1 MSHIGFANRLRA
13 NSKIIRARAGRRE
26 EVRMEIEGKSVL
38 VTGGASGLGLATA
51 KRLLGEGASVVIADL
66 ASSDGEGVAAEA
78 GERMRFVAAD
88 VTNAAEITA
97 AVEAAQ
103 EMAPLRA
110 AIHCAGR
117 GGSRRLVD
125 REGIAAEQDLFDE
138 IIRVNLLGSIN
149 VLRLAAAQIARNGLV
164 GEEAGVIVMTASAA
178 AFEGQV
184 GQAGYAASKGGVA
197 ALTICAARDLAGR
210 GVRVCTIA
218 PGLMNTPLLGRLP
231 EEKKQG
237 LAESVSQ
244 PKRLG
249 DPDEY
254 ALLASQIVAN
264 QYLNGETIR
273 LDGAIRM
280 GMK

>member
-1 MSHIGFANRLRA
+1 MD
-13 NSKIIRARAGRRE
+13 
-26 EVRMEIEGKSVL
+26 VEGNSVL

-51 KRLLGEGASVVIADL
+51 KRMLGAGASVVIADL
-66 ASSDGEGVAAEA
+66 PTSDGEQVANDA
-78 GERMRFVAAD
+78 GDAMKFAPTDITDADQVSAAI
-88 VTNAAEITA
+88 ETA
-97 AVEAAQ
+97 Q
-103 EMAPLRA
+103 GMAPLRA
-110 AIHCAGR
+110 TIHCAGR
-117 GGSRRLVD
+117 GGSRRIVD
-125 REGIAAEQDLFDE
+125 HEGVAAEQDLFDE
-138 IIRVNLLGSIN
+138 IIRVNLLGSIT
-149 VLRLAAAQIARNGLV
+149 VLRLSAAQMYRNGPV
-164 GEEAGVIVMTASAA
+164 GEEAGVVVMTASAA
-178 AFEGQV
+178 AYEGQI
-184 GQAGYAASKGGVA
+184 GQAGYAASKGGVVG
-197 ALTICAARDLAGR
+197 LTICAARDLASR

-254 ALLASQIVAN
+254 ATLALQIVEN

-280 GMK
+280 PARS

>member
-1 MSHIGFANRLRA
+1 MQ
-13 NSKIIRARAGRRE
+13 
-26 EVRMEIEGKSVL
+26 VEGNSVL

-51 KRLLGEGASVVIADL
+51 KRMLDAGARVVIADL
-66 ASSDGEGVAAEA
+66 PSSDGEQVAAAA
-78 GERMRFVAAD
+78 GEAMRFVAAD
-88 VTNAAEITA
+88 VTSAEEITA
-97 AVEAAQ
+97 AVAAAQ

-110 AIHCAGR
+110 TIHCAGR
-117 GGSRRLVD
+117 GGSRRIVD
-125 REGIAAEQDLFDE
+125 RDGNAAEQDLFDE

-149 VLRLAAAQIARNGLV
+149 VLRLAAAQMTRNGLV
-164 GEEAGVIVMTASAA
+164 GEEAGVVVMTASAA
-178 AFEGQV
+178 AFEGQI
-184 GQAGYAASKGGVA
+184 GQAGYAASKGGVVG
-197 ALTICAARDLAGR
+197 LTICAARDLAAR

-218 PGLMNTPLLGRLP
+218 PGLMDTPLLGRLP
-231 EEKKQG
+231 EEKRQG

-254 ALLASQIVAN
+254 AALACQIVEN

-280 GMK
+280 PARS

>member
-1 MSHIGFANRLRA
+1 MQ
-13 NSKIIRARAGRRE
+13 
-26 EVRMEIEGKSVL
+26 VEGNSVL

-51 KRLLGEGASVVIADL
+51 KRMLEAGASVVIADL
-66 ASSDGEGVAAEA
+66 PGSDGEQVAADA
-78 GERMRFVAAD
+78 GEKMRFVAAD
-88 VTNAAEITA
+88 VTSAEEITA

-110 AIHCAGR
+110 TIHCAGR
-117 GGSRRLVD
+117 GGSRRIVD
-125 REGIAAEQDLFDE
+125 RDGNPAEQDLFDE

-149 VLRLAAAQIARNGLV
+149 VLRLAAAQMARNGLV
-164 GEEAGVIVMTASAA
+164 GEEAGVVIMTASAA
-178 AFEGQV
+178 AFEGQI
-184 GQAGYAASKGGVA
+184 GQAGYAASKGGVVG
-197 ALTICAARDLAGR
+197 LTICAARDLSSR

-218 PGLMNTPLLGRLP
+218 PGLMDTPLLGRLP
-231 EEKKQG
+231 EEKRQG

-254 ALLASQIVAN
+254 AQLAAQIVAN

-280 GMK
+280 PARS

>member
-1 MSHIGFANRLRA
+1 M
-13 NSKIIRARAGRRE
+13 
-26 EVRMEIEGKSVL
+26 EVVGNSVL

-51 KRLLGEGASVVIADL
+51 KRMLEAGASVVIADL
-66 ASSDGEGVAAEA
+66 PSSDGEQVAAAA
-78 GERMRFVAAD
+78 GAAMKFVPAD
-88 VTNAAEITA
+88 VTSATEIGAAID
-97 AVEAAQ
+97 AAQ

-117 GGSRRLVD
+117 GGSRRIVD
-125 REGIAAEQDLFDE
+125 RDGNAAEQDLFDE

-149 VLRLAAAQIARNGLV
+149 VLRLAAAQMTRNGLV
-164 GEEAGVIVMTASAA
+164 GEEAGVVVMTASAA
-178 AFEGQV
+178 AFEGQI
-184 GQAGYAASKGGVA
+184 GQAGYAASKGGVVG
-197 ALTICAARDLAGR
+197 LTICAARDLAAR

-218 PGLMNTPLLGRLP
+218 PGLMDTPLLGRLP
-231 EEKKQG
+231 EEKKKG

-249 DPDEY
+249 NADEY
-254 ALLASQIVAN
+254 ANLACQIVAN

-280 GMK
+280 PARS

>member
-1 MSHIGFANRLRA
+1 M
-13 NSKIIRARAGRRE
+13 
-26 EVRMEIEGKSVL
+26 EVEGNSVL

-51 KRLLGEGASVVIADL
+51 KRMQGAGALVLIADL
-66 ASSDGEGVAAEA
+66 PSSDGEQVAADA
-78 GERMRFVAAD
+78 GEAMKFVAAD
-88 VTNAAEITA
+88 VTSSAEITA
-97 AVEAAQ
+97 AIEAAQ

-117 GGSRRLVD
+117 GGSRRIVD
-125 REGIAAEQDLFDE
+125 REGEAAEQDLFDE

-149 VLRLAAAQIARNGLV
+149 VLRLAAAQMTRNGMV
-164 GEEAGVIVMTASAA
+164 GEEAGVVVMTASAA
-178 AFEGQV
+178 AFEGQI
-184 GQAGYAASKGGVA
+184 GQAGYAASKGGVVG
-197 ALTICAARDLAGR
+197 LTICAARDLASR

-254 ALLASQIVAN
+254 AALACQIVEN

-280 GMK
+280 PARS